1 MVGTDTLKNHW
12 ETYAA
17 GCREGGTEPDPANWC
32 VSRNIFVADTTEEAQ
47 ARARVNSMG
56 RCIEYIIELT
66 RRGDALDLWKRSP
79 DQLDEELTLDYFL
92 DEVIIAG
99 DPAEVTRQLRE
110 LRNEI
115 GDFGTL
121 VLVAHDFD
129 DKDAWLHSLDLFADE
144 VLPAL
149 EAG

>member
-1 MVGTDTLKNHW
+1 M
-12 ETYAA
+12 
-17 GCREGGTEPDPANWC
+17 
-32 VSRNIFVADTTEEAQ
+32 
-47 ARARVNSMG
+47 
-56 RCIEYIIELT
+56 T

-110 LRNEI
+110 LRTEI

-129 DKDAWLHSLDLFADE
+129 NKDDWLHSLDLFAGE

>member
-1 MVGTDTLKNHW
+1 
-12 ETYAA
+12 
-17 GCREGGTEPDPANWC
+17 
-32 VSRNIFVADTTEEAQ
+32 
-47 ARARVNSMG
+47 
-56 RCIEYIIELT
+56 
-66 RRGDALDLWKRSP
+66 
-79 DQLDEELTLDYFL
+79 
-92 DEVIIAG
+92 
-99 DPAEVTRQLRE
+99 VTRQLRE

-129 DKDAWLHSLDLFADE
+129 DKDGWLHSLDLFAGE

>member
-1 MVGTDTLKNHW
+1 
-12 ETYAA
+12 
-17 GCREGGTEPDPANWC
+17 
-32 VSRNIFVADTTEEAQ
+32 
-47 ARARVNSMG
+47 MG

>member
-1 MVGTDTLKNHW
+1 
-12 ETYAA
+12 
-17 GCREGGTEPDPANWC
+17 
-32 VSRNIFVADTTEEAQ
+32 
-47 ARARVNSMG
+47 MG

-79 DQLDEELTLDYFL
+79 DQPDDELTLDYFL

-99 DPAEVTRQLRE
+99 DPDEVTRQLRA
-110 LRNEI
+110 LRSEI
-115 GDFGTL
+115 GEFGSL

-129 DKDAWLHSLDLFADE
+129 DKADWLHSLDLFANE

-149 EAG
+149 ESN